1 MGFNIEGFE
10 KWLKREMKR
19 MWREDVKML
28 EDLGPIAL
36 SMNDGA
42 AISNN
47 EIYVGGQKIQT
58 LPGGM
63 NNVSIINNRVYVD
76 GYEYKNGTWKK
87 TFAAWWHK
95 CF

>member
-28 EDLGPIAL
+28 EDLGPITL

-42 AISNN
+42 TISNN

-95 CF
+95 YF

>member
-28 EDLGPIAL
+28 EDLGPITL

-42 AISNN
+42 TISNN
-47 EIYVGGQKIQT
+47 
-58 LPGGM
+58 
-63 NNVSIINNRVYVD
+63 
-76 GYEYKNGTWKK
+76 
-87 TFAAWWHK
+87 
-95 CF
+95 